1 MKPSKNKNR
10 QGKFLILLGISL
22 LLIGAAIP
30 VKVHFKNVRQK
41 KAAMALEDAMLKAA
55 EKDKAAKAAQAAK
68 SAQGGQE
75 LANAPQEDAITY
87 DNALGVIRIDKIGV
101 VLPIFDNTSKK
112 NLLLGAGV
120 VKTTDPPS
128 RSKNT
133 ITVLAGHRGSGKG
146 LDYFLHI
153 GKLEPGDEIKITT
166 RKQVLYYQVTGDEV
180 VEPNDWSRFIREE
193 DKTKLYLMSCHPY
206 PKNNKRLLVKSELV
220 GVRDL

>member
-1 MKPSKNKNR
+1 MKSSKHKNR

-30 VKVHFKNVRQK
+30 VKVHLKNEKQKKVALAMEEAMLKEASKK
-41 KAAMALEDAMLKAA
+41 KAAAKKPAAA
-55 EKDKAAKAAQAAK
+55 ENDPGAAK
-68 SAQGGQE
+68 S
-75 LANAPQEDAITY
+75 LQEDAITY
-87 DNALGVIRIDKIGV
+87 ENALGVIRIDKIDV

-112 NLLLGAGV
+112 NLLLGVGV

-128 RSKNT
+128 TEKNT

-146 LDYFLHI
+146 LDFFLHI
-153 GKLEPGDEIKITT
+153 NKLEPGDEIKITT
-166 RKQVLYYQVTGDEV
+166 RKQVLYYKVMGDEV
-180 VEPNDWSRFIREE
+180 VEPDDWSRFIREE

-220 GVRDL
+220 GIRYL

>member
-1 MKPSKNKNR
+1 MKSSKKKNR
-10 QGKFLILLGISL
+10 QGKFLIILGISL

-30 VKVHFKNVRQK
+30 IKVHFKNEKQKKVAMAMEEAMLKEAEKK
-41 KAAMALEDAMLKAA
+41 KAAAKKPAA
-55 EKDKAAKAAQAAK
+55 EKSVAK
-68 SAQGGQE
+68 
-75 LANAPQEDAITY
+75 APQEDAIAY
-87 DNALGVIRIDKIGV
+87 ENAIGVIRIDKIDV

-128 RSKNT
+128 AEKNT

-153 GKLEPGDEIKITT
+153 NKLAPGDEIKITT
-166 RKQVLYYQVTGDEV
+166 RKQVLYYKVMGDEV

-206 PKNNKRLLVKSELV
+206 PKNDKRLLVKSELV
-220 GVRDL
+220 GIRDL

>member
-1 MKPSKNKNR
+1 MKSSKHKNR

-30 VKVHFKNVRQK
+30 VKVHLKNEKQKKVALAMEEAMLKEASKK
-41 KAAMALEDAMLKAA
+41 KAAAKKPAAA
-55 EKDKAAKAAQAAK
+55 EKDAGAAK
-68 SAQGGQE
+68 S
-75 LANAPQEDAITY
+75 LQEDAITY
-87 DNALGVIRIDKIGV
+87 ENALGVIRIDKIDV

-112 NLLLGAGV
+112 NLLLGVGV

-146 LDYFLHI
+146 LDFFLHI
-153 GKLEPGDEIKITT
+153 NKLEPGDEIKITT
-166 RKQVLYYQVTGDEV
+166 RKQVLYYKVMGDEV
-180 VEPNDWSRFIREE
+180 VEPDDWSRFIREE

-206 PKNNKRLLVKSELV
+206 PKNNKRLLVNSELV
-220 GVRDL
+220 GIRDL

>member
-1 MKPSKNKNR
+1 MKSSKHKNR

-30 VKVHFKNVRQK
+30 VKVHLKNEKQKKVALAMEEAMLKEASKK
-41 KAAMALEDAMLKAA
+41 KAAAKKPAAA
-55 EKDKAAKAAQAAK
+55 ENDPGAAK
-68 SAQGGQE
+68 S
-75 LANAPQEDAITY
+75 LQEDAITY
-87 DNALGVIRIDKIGV
+87 ENALGVIRIDKIDV

-112 NLLLGAGV
+112 NLLLGVGV

-128 RSKNT
+128 TEKNT

-146 LDYFLHI
+146 LDFFLHI
-153 GKLEPGDEIKITT
+153 NKLEPGDEIKITT
-166 RKQVLYYQVTGDEV
+166 RKQVLYYKVMGDEV

-220 GVRDL
+220 GIRDL

>member
-1 MKPSKNKNR
+1 MKSSKHKNR

-30 VKVHFKNVRQK
+30 VKVHLKNEKQKKIALAMEEAMLKEASKK
-41 KAAMALEDAMLKAA
+41 KAAAKKPAAA
-55 EKDKAAKAAQAAK
+55 ENDAGAAK
-68 SAQGGQE
+68 S
-75 LANAPQEDAITY
+75 LQEDAITY
-87 DNALGVIRIDKIGV
+87 ENALGVIRIDKIDV

-112 NLLLGAGV
+112 NLLLGVGV

-128 RSKNT
+128 TEKNT

-146 LDYFLHI
+146 LDFFLHI
-153 GKLEPGDEIKITT
+153 NKLEPGDEIKITT
-166 RKQVLYYQVTGDEV
+166 RKQVLYYKVMGDEV
-180 VEPNDWSRFIREE
+180 VEPDDWSRFIREE

-220 GVRDL
+220 GIRDL

>member
-1 MKPSKNKNR
+1 MKSSKHKNR

-30 VKVHFKNVRQK
+30 VKVHLKNEKQKKVALAMEEAMLKEASKK
-41 KAAMALEDAMLKAA
+41 KAAAKKPAAA
-55 EKDKAAKAAQAAK
+55 EKDAGAAK
-68 SAQGGQE
+68 S
-75 LANAPQEDAITY
+75 LQEDAITY
-87 DNALGVIRIDKIGV
+87 ENALGVIRIDKIDV

-112 NLLLGAGV
+112 NLLLGVGV

-128 RSKNT
+128 TEKNT

-146 LDYFLHI
+146 LDFFLHI
-153 GKLEPGDEIKITT
+153 NKLEPGDEIKITT
-166 RKQVLYYQVTGDEV
+166 RKQVLYYKVMGDEV

-220 GVRDL
+220 GIRDL

>member
-1 MKPSKNKNR
+1 MKSSKHKNR

-30 VKVHFKNVRQK
+30 VKVHLKNEKQKKVALSMEEAMLKEASKK
-41 KAAMALEDAMLKAA
+41 KAAAKKPAAA
-55 EKDKAAKAAQAAK
+55 ENDAGAAK
-68 SAQGGQE
+68 S
-75 LANAPQEDAITY
+75 LQEDAITY
-87 DNALGVIRIDKIGV
+87 ENALGVIRIDKIDV

-112 NLLLGAGV
+112 NLLLGVGV

-128 RSKNT
+128 TEKNT

-146 LDYFLHI
+146 LDFFLHI
-153 GKLEPGDEIKITT
+153 NKLEPGDEIKITT
-166 RKQVLYYQVTGDEV
+166 RKQVLYYKVMGDEV
-180 VEPNDWSRFIREE
+180 VEPDDWSRFIREE

-220 GVRDL
+220 GIRDL

>member
-1 MKPSKNKNR
+1 MKSSKHKNR

-30 VKVHFKNVRQK
+30 VKVHLKNEKQKKVALAMEEAMLKEASKK
-41 KAAMALEDAMLKAA
+41 KAAAKKPVAA
-55 EKDKAAKAAQAAK
+55 EKDPGAAK
-68 SAQGGQE
+68 S
-75 LANAPQEDAITY
+75 LQEDAITY
-87 DNALGVIRIDKIGV
+87 ENALGVIRIDKIDV

-112 NLLLGAGV
+112 NLLLGVGV

-128 RSKNT
+128 TEKNT

-146 LDYFLHI
+146 LDFFLHI
-153 GKLEPGDEIKITT
+153 NKLEPGDEIKITT
-166 RKQVLYYQVTGDEV
+166 RKQVLYYKVMGDEV
-180 VEPNDWSRFIREE
+180 VEPDDWSRFIREE

-220 GVRDL
+220 GIRDL

>member
-1 MKPSKNKNR
+1 MKSSKHKNR

-30 VKVHFKNVRQK
+30 VKVHLKNEKQKKVALAMEEAMLKEASKK
-41 KAAMALEDAMLKAA
+41 KAAAKKPAAA
-55 EKDKAAKAAQAAK
+55 ENDAGAAK
-68 SAQGGQE
+68 S
-75 LANAPQEDAITY
+75 LQEDAITY
-87 DNALGVIRIDKIGV
+87 ENALGVIRIDKIDV

-112 NLLLGAGV
+112 NLLLGVGV

-128 RSKNT
+128 TEKNT

-146 LDYFLHI
+146 LDFFLHI
-153 GKLEPGDEIKITT
+153 NKLEPGDEIKITT
-166 RKQVLYYQVTGDEV
+166 RKQVLYYKVMGDEV
-180 VEPNDWSRFIREE
+180 VEPDDWSHFIREE

-220 GVRDL
+220 GIRDL

>member
-1 MKPSKNKNR
+1 MKSSKNKNR
-10 QGKFLILLGISL
+10 QGKFLIILGISL

-30 VKVHFKNVRQK
+30 IKVHFKNEKQKKVAMAMEEAMLKEANEK
-41 KAAMALEDAMLKAA
+41 KAAAKKPAA
-55 EKDKAAKAAQAAK
+55 EKSAAK
-68 SAQGGQE
+68 
-75 LANAPQEDAITY
+75 APQEDAIAY
-87 DNALGVIRIDKIGV
+87 ENAIGVIRIDKIDV

-146 LDYFLHI
+146 LDFFLHI
-153 GKLEPGDEIKITT
+153 NKLAPGDEIKITT
-166 RKQVLYYQVTGDEV
+166 RKQVLYYKVMGDEV

-206 PKNNKRLLVKSELV
+206 PKNDKRLLVKSELV
-220 GVRDL
+220 GIRDL

>member
-10 QGKFLILLGISL
+10 QGKFLIILGISL

-30 VKVHFKNVRQK
+30 IKVHFKNEKQK
-41 KAAMALEDAMLKAA
+41 KVAMAMEEAMLKAA
-55 EKDKAAKAAQAAK
+55 EKKKAAAKKPAAEKGAAK
-68 SAQGGQE
+68 
-75 LANAPQEDAITY
+75 APQEDTITY
-87 DNALGVIRIDKIGV
+87 ENALGVIRIDKIGV

-128 RSKNT
+128 TEKNT

-153 GKLEPGDEIKITT
+153 GKLAPGDEIKITT
-166 RKQVLYYQVTGDEV
+166 RNQVLYYQVTGDEV

-220 GVRDL
+220 GIRDL

>member
-1 MKPSKNKNR
+1 MKSSKHKNR

-30 VKVHFKNVRQK
+30 VKVHLKNEKQKKVALAMEEAMLKEASKK
-41 KAAMALEDAMLKAA
+41 KAAAKKPAAA
-55 EKDKAAKAAQAAK
+55 EKDAGTAK
-68 SAQGGQE
+68 S
-75 LANAPQEDAITY
+75 LQEDAITY
-87 DNALGVIRIDKIGV
+87 ENALGVIRIDKIDV

-112 NLLLGAGV
+112 NLLLGVGV

-128 RSKNT
+128 TEKNT

-146 LDYFLHI
+146 LDFFLHI
-153 GKLEPGDEIKITT
+153 NKLEPGDEIKITT
-166 RKQVLYYQVTGDEV
+166 RKQVLYYKVMGDEV
-180 VEPNDWSRFIREE
+180 VEPDDWSRFIREE

-220 GVRDL
+220 GIRDR

>member
-1 MKPSKNKNR
+1 MKSSKHKNR
-10 QGKFLILLGISL
+10 RGKFLILLGISL

-30 VKVHFKNVRQK
+30 VKVHLKNEKQKKIALAMEEAMLKEASKK
-41 KAAMALEDAMLKAA
+41 KAAAKKQAAA
-55 EKDKAAKAAQAAK
+55 EKDAGAAK
-68 SAQGGQE
+68 S
-75 LANAPQEDAITY
+75 LQEDAITY
-87 DNALGVIRIDKIGV
+87 ENALGVIRIDKIDV

-112 NLLLGAGV
+112 NLLLGVGV

-128 RSKNT
+128 TEKNT

-146 LDYFLHI
+146 LDFFLHI
-153 GKLEPGDEIKITT
+153 NKLEPGDEIKITT
-166 RKQVLYYQVTGDEV
+166 RKQVLYYKVMGDEV

-220 GVRDL
+220 GIRDL

>member
-1 MKPSKNKNR
+1 MKSSKHKNR

-30 VKVHFKNVRQK
+30 VKVHLKNEKQKKVALAMEEAMLKEASKK
-41 KAAMALEDAMLKAA
+41 KAAAKKPAAA
-55 EKDKAAKAAQAAK
+55 EKDAGAAK
-68 SAQGGQE
+68 S
-75 LANAPQEDAITY
+75 LQEDAITY
-87 DNALGVIRIDKIGV
+87 ENALGVIRIDKIDV

-112 NLLLGAGV
+112 NLLLGVGV

-128 RSKNT
+128 TEKNT

-146 LDYFLHI
+146 LDFFLHI
-153 GKLEPGDEIKITT
+153 NKLEPGDEIKITT
-166 RKQVLYYQVTGDEV
+166 RKQVLYYKVMGDEV
-180 VEPNDWSRFIREE
+180 VEPDDWSHFIREE

-220 GVRDL
+220 GIRDL

>member
-10 QGKFLILLGISL
+10 QGKFLIILGISL

-55 EKDKAAKAAQAAK
+55 EKKKAAAKKPAAEKGAAK
-68 SAQGGQE
+68 
-75 LANAPQEDAITY
+75 APQEDTITY
-87 DNALGVIRIDKIGV
+87 ENALGVIRIDKIGV

>member
-1 MKPSKNKNR
+1 MKSSKNKNR
-10 QGKFLILLGISL
+10 QGKFLIILGISL

-30 VKVHFKNVRQK
+30 IKVHFKNEKQKKVAIAMEEAMLKEAEKK
-41 KAAMALEDAMLKAA
+41 KAAAKKPAA
-55 EKDKAAKAAQAAK
+55 EKSVAK
-68 SAQGGQE
+68 
-75 LANAPQEDAITY
+75 APQEDAIAY
-87 DNALGVIRIDKIGV
+87 KNAIGVIRIDKIDV

-128 RSKNT
+128 RSRNT

-146 LDYFLHI
+146 LDFFLHI
-153 GKLEPGDEIKITT
+153 NKLEPGDEIKITT
-166 RKQVLYYQVTGDEV
+166 RKQVLYYKVMGDEV

-206 PKNNKRLLVKSELV
+206 PKNDKRLLVKSELV
-220 GVRDL
+220 GIRDL

>member
-1 MKPSKNKNR
+1 MKSSKNKNR
-10 QGKFLILLGISL
+10 QGKFLIILGISL

-30 VKVHFKNVRQK
+30 IKVHFKNEKQKKVAMAMEEAMLKEANKK
-41 KAAMALEDAMLKAA
+41 KAAAKKPAA
-55 EKDKAAKAAQAAK
+55 EKSAAK
-68 SAQGGQE
+68 
-75 LANAPQEDAITY
+75 APQEDAIAY
-87 DNALGVIRIDKIGV
+87 ENAIGVIRIDKIDV

-128 RSKNT
+128 RSRNT

-146 LDYFLHI
+146 LDFFLHI
-153 GKLEPGDEIKITT
+153 NKLEPGDEIKITT
-166 RKQVLYYQVTGDEV
+166 RKQVLYYKVMGDEV

-206 PKNNKRLLVKSELV
+206 PKNDKRLLVKSELV
-220 GVRDL
+220 GIRDL

>member
-1 MKPSKNKNR
+1 MKSSKHKNR

-30 VKVHFKNVRQK
+30 VKVHLKNEKQKKVALAMEEAMLKEASKK
-41 KAAMALEDAMLKAA
+41 KAAAKKPAAA
-55 EKDKAAKAAQAAK
+55 ENDAGAAK
-68 SAQGGQE
+68 S
-75 LANAPQEDAITY
+75 LQEDAITY
-87 DNALGVIRIDKIGV
+87 ENALGVIRIDKIDV

-112 NLLLGAGV
+112 NLLLGVGV

-128 RSKNT
+128 TEKNT

-146 LDYFLHI
+146 LDFFLHI
-153 GKLEPGDEIKITT
+153 NKLEPGDEIKITT
-166 RKQVLYYQVTGDEV
+166 RKQVLYYKVMGDEV

-220 GVRDL
+220 GIRDL

>member
-1 MKPSKNKNR
+1 MKSSKHKNR

-30 VKVHFKNVRQK
+30 VKVHLKNEKQKKVALAMEEAMLKEASKK
-41 KAAMALEDAMLKAA
+41 KAAAKKPAAA
-55 EKDKAAKAAQAAK
+55 EKDAGTAK
-68 SAQGGQE
+68 S
-75 LANAPQEDAITY
+75 LQEDAITY
-87 DNALGVIRIDKIGV
+87 ENALGVIRIDKIDV

-112 NLLLGAGV
+112 NLLLGVGV

-128 RSKNT
+128 TDKNT

-153 GKLEPGDEIKITT
+153 NKLEPGDEIKITT
-166 RKQVLYYQVTGDEV
+166 RKQVLYYKVMGDEV
-180 VEPNDWSRFIREE
+180 VEPDDWSRFIREE

-220 GVRDL
+220 GIRDL

>member
-1 MKPSKNKNR
+1 MKSSKHKNR

-30 VKVHFKNVRQK
+30 VKVHLKNEKQKKVALAMEEAMLKEASKK
-41 KAAMALEDAMLKAA
+41 KAAAKKPTAA
-55 EKDKAAKAAQAAK
+55 ENDAGAAK
-68 SAQGGQE
+68 S
-75 LANAPQEDAITY
+75 LQEDAITY
-87 DNALGVIRIDKIGV
+87 ENALGVIRIDKIDV

-112 NLLLGAGV
+112 NLLLGVGV

-146 LDYFLHI
+146 LDFFLHI
-153 GKLEPGDEIKITT
+153 NKLEPGDEIKITT
-166 RKQVLYYQVTGDEV
+166 RKQVLYYKVMGDEV
-180 VEPNDWSRFIREE
+180 VEPDDWSRFIREE

-220 GVRDL
+220 GIRDL

>member
-10 QGKFLILLGISL
+10 QGKFLILVGISL

-55 EKDKAAKAAQAAK
+55 EKKKAAAKKPAAEKGAAK
-68 SAQGGQE
+68 
-75 LANAPQEDAITY
+75 APQEDTITY
-87 DNALGVIRIDKIGV
+87 ENALGVIRIDKIGV

>member
-10 QGKFLILLGISL
+10 QGKFLIILGISL

-30 VKVHFKNVRQK
+30 IKVHFKNEKQKKVAMAMEEAMLKEAEKK
-41 KAAMALEDAMLKAA
+41 KAAAKKPAA
-55 EKDKAAKAAQAAK
+55 EKSAAK
-68 SAQGGQE
+68 
-75 LANAPQEDAITY
+75 APQEDAITY
-87 DNALGVIRIDKIGV
+87 ENAIGVIRIDKIDV

-128 RSKNT
+128 RSRNT

-146 LDYFLHI
+146 LDFFLHI
-153 GKLEPGDEIKITT
+153 NKLAPGDEIKITT
-166 RKQVLYYQVTGDEV
+166 RKQVLYYKVMGDEV

-206 PKNNKRLLVKSELV
+206 PKNDKRLLVKSELV
-220 GVRDL
+220 GIRDL